1 MELTRMSGRTPQELV
16 LHWNKLKSE
25 RAQFERG
32 HLALRRWLRKSQ
44 REREAKDR
52 TIELEATAEA

>member
-1 MELTRMSGRTPQELV
+1 MSGRTPQELV